1 MMDPLKPM
9 TITPPKAYNQ
19 MGFSAPGSAPRF
31 GLAHGATPL
40 MQEVGQAAQQD
51 WFYRL
56 SNQFLTMAPKVEK
69 LNPLGFLRRLPG
81 GETVNNLAK
90 GFLTRLADH
99 DYREVASP
107 GIFGRVLVEPP
118 QGALF
123 AILYLFT
130 ISGRLKHALNRAVGG
145 DSRELRDIMIRDIP
159 SITIFLYGLNPAM
172 NAMSKGLEKMGGLR
186 LSPKGVFNSYKYFQ
200 LDEMYT
206 VHGPNQLQAMMADG
220 FNEKGVAKAIAGVR
234 RNKFLNGEPQFQ
246 NVLTQFEEALM
257 KGFKITKSAGFDA
270 ANPAHLAQLDV
281 HAKQAFQH
289 LNFLEGMRQTAFL
302 EPTHKLESAMGSNVF
317 KRTISRFRGG
327 IESVIPSF
335 RKMFTTHAQMGR
347 VGVSAFG
354 YAIIIGL
361 LGYGVTA
368 FNKWYTERE
377 YAQLVNANMKNGGG
391 AADSMK

>member
-9 TITPPKAYNQ
+9 TMMPPKAYNQ
-19 MGFSAPGSAPRF
+19 MGFSNPGSGPRF
-31 GLAHGATPL
+31 GLAPGATPL
-40 MQEVGQAAQQD
+40 MQEMGQAAQKD
-51 WFYRL
+51 WFYRIA
-56 SNQFLTMAPKVEK
+56 NQFLTMAPKVQK
-69 LNPLGFLRRLPG
+69 WNPLGFLRRLPG
-81 GETVNNLAK
+81 GETANGLAK
-90 GFLTRLADH
+90 GFITRLADH

-107 GIFGRVLVEPP
+107 GIFGSVLVEPP

-172 NAMSKGLEKMGGLR
+172 NAMSKGLEKIGGLR
-186 LSPKGVFNSYKYFQ
+186 LSPKGVFNAYKYFQ

-206 VHGPNQLQAMMADG
+206 VHGPNQLQSLMADG

-234 RNKFLNGEPQFQ
+234 RNSYLRGEPAMQ
-246 NVLTQFEEALM
+246 NALTQFENALM
-257 KGFKITKSAGFDA
+257 AGFKVSKGAGFDA
-270 ANPAHLAQLDV
+270 ANPIHLAQLDL

-289 LNFLEGMRQTAFL
+289 LNFMEQMRAQSL
-302 EPTHKLESAMGSNVF
+302 LNPTHQLESSLGSSAV
-317 KRTISRFRGG
+317 KRAISRFRGG
-327 IESVIPSF
+327 LESAVPSF

-377 YAQLVNANMKNGGG
+377 YARLVSANMKGGG
-391 AADSMK
+391 NALDSMN

>member
-9 TITPPKAYNQ
+9 TFNAPTTYNQ
-19 MGFSAPGSAPRF
+19 VAFSRPVNAPRF
-31 GLAHGATPL
+31 GLAGATPL
-40 MQEVGQAAQQD
+40 MQEVGQAAEKD
-51 WFYRL
+51 WFYRVA
-56 SNQFLTMAPKVEK
+56 NQFLTMAPKVQK
-69 LNPLGFLRRLPG
+69 LNPLGFLRRIPG

-90 GFLTRLADH
+90 GFITRLADH

-172 NAMSKGLEKMGGLR
+172 NAMSKGLEKIGGLR

-206 VHGPNQLQAMMADG
+206 LHGHNQLQALMSDG

-234 RNKFLNGEPQFQ
+234 NNKFLRGEPMVQ
-246 NVLTQFEEALM
+246 NVLAQFEESLM
-257 KGFKITKSAGFDA
+257 AGFKISKGAGFDA
-270 ANPAHLAQLDV
+270 ANPAHLAQLEQ
-281 HAKQAFQH
+281 HAKRAFGH
-289 LNFLEGMRQTAFL
+289 LNYLEQLRHQQYL
-302 EPTHKLESAMGSNVF
+302 NPTHQLESTIGSSSF
-317 KRTISRFRGG
+317 KRFIGRFRGG
-327 IESVIPSF
+327 LESAIPSF
-335 RKMFTTHAQMGR
+335 RKMFTTHAQSYR

-377 YAQLVNANMKNGGG
+377 YAQLVNANMKSGG
-391 AADSMK
+391 AMDSMK